1 MNDRMMTARPVLIYR
16 WIVFLLAAGYCMRT
30 LIFGGFD
37 NFGGPFRFL
46 TIWALFASF
55 FCASRMM
62 ALMEGRSDARWD
74 GFVGMTAVINTMVVF
89 LYWRLY
95 FADPM
100 SVTPDGE
107 LAAWHL
113 EMYLHLVGPLL
124 QWTDSI
130 FIHRSYRRLGAA
142 LAWLVGVIAAY
153 VAWAELV
160 IRPMNAT
167 PQGTVTS
174 GLPYRFLNNLELP
187 DRAVFYATNFATGIA
202 LLFLFAGIAWA
213 VRRRFP
219 VPAEI

>member
-1 MNDRMMTARPVLIYR
+1 MTVSPALIYR

-30 LIFGGFD
+30 MIFGGFD
-37 NFGGPFRFL
+37 AFGGPFRFL

-62 ALMEGRSDARWD
+62 ALTEGRSERRWD
-74 GFVGMTAVINTMVVF
+74 GFVCMTAVINTMVVF

-113 EMYLHLVGPLL
+113 ELYLHLFGPLL
-124 QWTDSI
+124 QWGDSI
-130 FIHRSYRRLGAA
+130 FIHRSYRRLGGA
-142 LAWLVGVIAAY
+142 LTWLVSVIGAY

-167 PQGTVTS
+167 PAGTVTS

-187 DRAVFYATNFATGIA
+187 DRAVFYAANFATGIA
-202 LLFLFAGIAWA
+202 FLFFFAGIAWA

-219 VPAEI
+219 VLVTP